1 MEGFYKLPS
10 IINSDSF
17 LIEQLFCLEF
27 ERNHHPWSIIRD
39 PFVRRPSPKSHQKLI
54 HGRPQLVI
62 GYPQDFHWRPQAFHW
77 SLHIFIGD
85 PKFSSKPQHFHRR
98 PVNILPEPQMKVLG
112 SPNEKLVV
120 SIMKNFG
127 SPMKF

>member
-39 PFVRRPSPKSHQKLI
+39 PFLRRPPPKSHQKLI
-54 HGRPQLVI
+54 HGRPQTCHRRPSRFSLETPSFSLEPT
-62 GYPQDFHWRPQAFHW
+62 YFYWRPQVFVKA
-77 SLHIFIGD
+77 ST
-85 PKFSSKPQHFHRR
+85 FSSET
-98 PVNILPEPQMKVLG
+98 VNVLIETQMKVLG
-112 SPNEKLVV
+112 PPNEKLLV
-120 SIMKNFG
+120 SIMKNLG